1 MSKETQSLML
11 DAASHGENFR
21 VRRLIASINSPGMT
35 TKMINSLSNRDGT
48 PILHLAVKSADF
60 ETVKILL
67 AHKADPNRRSKR
79 DGSTALLCLAD
90 VKDELN
96 ALEIAKSLL
105 DAKAAINQAD
115 AFDQTV
121 LYLCAGGAG
130 SLLIKYLLD
139 RGASPSHFCRTFGK
153 TLLFHCVEQVSS
165 HRSLLSNR
173 SPALPHTLPLQGML
187 AASLSRLID
196 AGAEFTD
203 TERGKVSRRPSAASS
218 STRRIRCSPRHG
230 RALATFATGPP
241 VALLPRRVPP
251 PDAPLT
257 QSRRPAADLGGGL

>member
-1 MSKETQSLML
+1 M
-11 DAASHGENFR
+11 
-21 VRRLIASINSPGMT
+21 
-35 TKMINSLSNRDGT
+35 
-48 PILHLAVKSADF
+48 
-60 ETVKILL
+60 
-67 AHKADPNRRSKR
+67 
-79 DGSTALLCLAD
+79 
-90 VKDELN
+90 
-96 ALEIAKSLL
+96 

-203 TERGKVSRRPSAASS
+203 TERGKVSRRP
-218 STRRIRCSPRHG
+218 R
-230 RALATFATGPP
+230 PP
-241 VALLPRRVPP
+241 VALLPRRMPP